1 MSAAGDNYEC
11 CQNLRAL
18 QAVFRIQVFFP
29 APDQPFFLSPDPDPD
44 RPKIRISQK
53 SGYDPEKFGSGSV
66 KKRPKTGVKVKNKY
80 YISYLALLTWS
91 F

>member
-29 APDQPFFLSPDPDPD
+29 DLDQPFFLSPNPDPD
-44 RPKIRISQK
+44 RPKIRIGQK
-53 SGYDPEKFGSGSV
+53 SGSGSV
-66 KKRPKTGVKVKNKY
+66 KNVLKLELKLK
-80 YISYLALLTWS
+80 ISII
-91 F
+91 FHI